1 MEIEK
6 AHDLSAILDASHENK
21 WVAINLSYSR
31 VLAAADT
38 LRDLIPLVK
47 DPDAIYYR
55 VLPRHVTF
63 APTIYRQVTTT
74 TRPRSLVL
82 GFRWPSRS

>member
-1 MEIEK
+1 MEIGK
-6 AHDLSAILDASHENK
+6 GHDLSVILDATHENK

-47 DPDAIYYR
+47 APDAIYYR
-55 VLPRHVTF
+55 VLPRQATF
-63 APTIYRQVTTT
+63 APAIY
-74 TRPRSLVL
+74 
-82 GFRWPSRS
+82 

>member
-6 AHDLSAILDASHENK
+6 GHDLSAILDTSHENK
-21 WVAINLSYSR
+21 WVAIDWDYSK

-38 LRDLIPLVK
+38 LRELIPMVGD

-55 VLPRHVTF
+55 VLPRDVTF
-63 APTIYRQVTTT
+63 APTI
-74 TRPRSLVL
+74 L
-82 GFRWPSRS
+82 